1 MVYCYCSSQRKI
13 ERERWFCNQEVK
25 KISQSKYPCSLKHS
39 LQVFRGSD
47 ALYLTQTWL
56 VFTCAKLSGL
66 WVMQKHLPKPATGW
80 NKAGWGWFPLLG
92 FWCQQCVLTNLQAA
106 PHPQGRTQPQS
117 IPPQSIS
124 DCTTKALGG
133 PGGLI
138 SSAGEDVG
146 SVMCAHPCEWAWG
159 CNCMALTHAAALL
172 SSLGACHH
180 MIPLHSTSFI
190 PSSFPTMPGVSLSA
204 FHHHNEVC
212 LLFFA
217 SFLGSDFL
225 CDLP

>member
-1 MVYCYCSSQRKI
+1 MGDAEAFTQASHWM
-13 ERERWFCNQEVK
+13 E
-25 KISQSKYPCSLKHS
+25 QSRMGLVPL
-39 LQVFRGSD
+39 
-47 ALYLTQTWL
+47 AWL
-56 VFTCAKLSGL
+56 LMSA
-66 WVMQKHLPKPATGW
+66 MY
-80 NKAGWGWFPLLG
+80 
-92 FWCQQCVLTNLQAA
+92 VLTNLQAA